1 MERQTVNVDVFQSY
15 LLMKINSLEVQ
26 KLRPDES
33 RHHKRMA
40 NFMLEA
46 YKDALRKYREVKRH
60 EEERV

>member
-1 MERQTVNVDVFQSY
+1 MDTGIDIYRSY
-15 LLMKINSLEVQ
+15 LEMRIRWLEVR
-26 KLRPDES
+26 KLSPSES

-60 EEERV
+60 ESLQV

>member
-1 MERQTVNVDVFQSY
+1 MERQTVKVDVYQSY
-15 LLMKINSLEVQ
+15 LMMQIHRLEVQ
-26 KLRPDES
+26 KLKPEES

>member
-1 MERQTVNVDVFQSY
+1 MDTGIDIYRSY
-15 LLMKINSLEVQ
+15 LEMRIRWLEVR
-26 KLRPDES
+26 KLSPSES

-40 NFMLEA
+40 NFQLEA